1 MDNFNCT
8 GEARR
13 ATHMAE
19 IKQAVEVLRGG
30 GLVAFPTETVY
41 GLGADATQAAAV
53 ERIYRVKGRPATNP
67 VIVHVADIERA
78 KRYAADWPEAAQKLA
93 DRFWPGPLTL
103 VLPKSPQIVDQVTAG
118 LGTVGLRV
126 PNHPLALEL
135 LRAFDGA
142 VGAPSANRSMRI
154 SPTTADHVREEL
166 GEDVQL
172 ILDGGPCEVGI
183 ESTVLDL
190 SGDQPCV
197 LRPGMV
203 TRSMIEQVIG
213 PVATGKPL
221 GDTRQPALS
230 PGQQLTHY
238 APRTPAFRF
247 NAPQAVRISTDGAG
261 LIDIAAIDQPRF
273 NDTTITL
280 PADPEQYARHFY
292 AVLRQL
298 DRMDLK
304 AIFVEM
310 PPDSPAW
317 TPVRDR
323 IRRATRPMA

>member
-1 MDNFNCT
+1 
-8 GEARR
+8 
-13 ATHMAE
+13 MAE
-19 IKQAVEVLRGG
+19 VQQAVEILRGG

-41 GLGADATQAAAV
+41 GLGADATNASAV
-53 ERIYRVKGRPATNP
+53 ERIYAVKGRPTTNP

-93 DRFWPGPLTL
+93 ERFWPGPLTL
-103 VLPKSPQIVDQVTAG
+103 VLPKSPQIVEQVTAG
-118 LGTVGLRV
+118 LPTVGLRV
-126 PNHPLALEL
+126 PNHPLALSL
-135 LRAFDGA
+135 LEAFDGA
-142 VGAPSANRSMRI
+142 IGAPSANRSMRV
-154 SPTTADHVREEL
+154 SPTTADHVRDEL
-166 GEDVQL
+166 GNDVEL
-172 ILDGGPCEVGI
+172 ILDGGPCDVGI

-190 SGDQPCV
+190 SSDKPCV

-203 TRSMIEQVIG
+203 TRAMIEEVIG
-213 PVATGKPL
+213 PVATGNPI
-221 GDTRQPALS
+221 GDTRQPALA
-230 PGQQLTHY
+230 PGQQVTHY

-247 NAPQAVRISTDGAG
+247 NLTQAVRISTDGVG
-261 LIDIAAIDQPRF
+261 MIDLAAIDRPRF
-273 NDTTITL
+273 NETAITL

-292 AVLRQL
+292 AALRQL

-304 AIFVEM
+304 AIYVEM